1 MRRFFIAMVT
11 VVLMTS
17 AVFLSGCSLGTP
29 DRETE
34 LKDTRLE
41 VEDEWLTEQ
50 GLDEGSTWN
59 ITDEKNI

>member
-1 MRRFFIAMVT
+1 MWKIKQIAE
-11 VVLMTS
+11 
-17 AVFLSGCSLGTP
+17 ADFGCEERLPGEKLKCLVIL
-29 DRETE
+29 ETE
-34 LKDTRLE
+34 NGETRRLE

>member
-29 DRETE
+29 DRENRTQ
-34 LKDTRLE
+34 RH
-41 VEDEWLTEQ
+41 
-50 GLDEGSTWN
+50 
-59 ITDEKNI
+59 II